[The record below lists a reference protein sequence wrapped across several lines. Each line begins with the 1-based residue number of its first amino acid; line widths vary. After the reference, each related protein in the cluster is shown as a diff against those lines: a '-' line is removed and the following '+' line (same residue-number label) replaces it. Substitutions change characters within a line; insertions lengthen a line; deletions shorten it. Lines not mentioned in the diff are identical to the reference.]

1 MQRGEC
7 KDARQQIGQRD
18 GGIAVGGACAH
29 VRRQCLGRCAVVGA
43 RIAGPAL
50 IAEDETTTFVTRSY
64 DATIDAARSIVLTRK
79 TA

>member
-1 MQRGEC
+1 VAVVAGPRA
-7 KDARQQIGQRD
+7 ARQ
-18 GGIAVGGACAH
+18 A
-29 VRRQCLGRCAVVGA
+29 RRLRSSAGKPVEMPIYWRPDMVIGA

-50 IAEDETTTFVTRSY
+50 IAEDETTTFVSRSF